1 MRSLFEAPG
10 APRPGSGETRTVLT
24 VAELNALVRD
34 RIEAA
39 FPSVWI
45 EAEISNLRRY
55 PSGHTYFTLKD
66 AQAQIAAVLFRGSA
80 AGLRFRPED
89 GLKVLARG
97 RVSLY
102 EPRGTYQVI
111 VEAMEP
117 AGLGALQLAF
127 EQLKARLEA
136 EGLFD
141 AARKRPLPL
150 LPRRIGIVTSPAGA
164 AIRDILR
171 VLRRRFANLQVVV
184 APARVQGDG
193 AAAEIVQGIR
203 DLQALGGIDVLI
215 VTRGGGSLED
225 LWPFNEEAVARAIV
239 ASPIPVISAVGH
251 EIDVTIAD
259 LVADLR
265 APTPSAAAEMVV
277 QSKQEMLDRLSGQR
291 ARVLSA
297 GRLAVARRR
306 DELARLEAAR
316 AFDAVRSRLR
326 DAMLRLDDLGATLRH
341 RLERQLTGARHRLEV
356 LEQRMTPRRLAER
369 FAARRAGVEA
379 AARLLRS
386 AAEGRLERAR
396 HAVAAFGERLHALS
410 PLAVL
415 ARGYAICRLP
425 QGVPIIKEAAA
436 VHPGSCVEVRLHRGR
451 LECAVTAIAEEVE
464 HGTG

>member
-1 MRSLFEAPG
+1 MRSLFDQKAP
-10 APRPGSGETRTVLT
+10 ARPGPGEPRTVLT
-24 VAELNALVRD
+24 VSQLNALVRD
-34 RIEAA
+34 RIEES

-45 EAEISNLRRY
+45 EGEISNLRKY

-66 AQAQIAAVLFRGSA
+66 AQAQISAVLFRGSA
-80 AGLRFRPED
+80 GTLRFRAED

-102 EPRGTYQVI
+102 EPRGGYQII
-111 VEAMEP
+111 VETMEP

-127 EQLKARLEA
+127 EQLKTRLEA
-136 EGLFD
+136 EGLFE
-141 AARKRPLPL
+141 AARKRPLPR

-171 VLRRRFANLQVVV
+171 LLRLRFANLQVVI

-193 AAAEIVQGIR
+193 AAPEIVQGIK
-203 DLQALGGIDVLI
+203 DLHRLGGIDVLI

-225 LWPFNEEAVARAIV
+225 LWPFNEEAVARAIA

-251 EIDVTIAD
+251 ETDLTIAD

-277 QSKQEMLDRLSGQR
+277 QSKQEILERLGSQR
-291 ARVLSA
+291 ARLLSA

-306 DELARLEAAR
+306 DALGRLEAAR
-316 AFDAVRSRLR
+316 VFDAVRARLR
-326 DAMLRLDDLGATLRH
+326 DAMLRLDDLGARQRLCVERRLTGLRH
-341 RLERQLTGARHRLEV
+341 QLEV
-356 LEQRMTPRRLAER
+356 LAQRMTPRRLSDR
-369 FAARRAGVEA
+369 FAARRAAVAA
-379 AARLLRS
+379 AARLMRS
-386 AAEGRLERAR
+386 AADGRLVRAR
-396 HAVAAFGERLHALS
+396 DSIAAFGERLHALS

-415 ARGYAICRLP
+415 SRGYAICRLP
-425 QGVPIIKEAAA
+425 GGGAIIKEASAA
-436 VHPGSCVEVRLHRGR
+436 PPGSSIEVRLHRGR

-464 HGTG
+464 HGTS

>member
-1 MRSLFEAPG
+1 MRSLFDPTG
-10 APRPGSGETRTVLT
+10 APRPGPGEARTVLT

-34 RIEAA
+34 RIETA

-136 EGLFD
+136 EGLFN
-141 AARKRPLPL
+141 AARKRPLPR

-171 VLRRRFANLQVVV
+171 VLRRRFANLQVVI

-239 ASPIPVISAVGH
+239 ASRIPVISAVGH

-277 QSKQEMLDRLSGQR
+277 QSKQELLGRLGDRR
-291 ARVLSA
+291 ARLLSA

-316 AFDAVRSRLR
+316 AFDGVRSRLR

-341 RLERQLTGARHRLEV
+341 RLERQMTGARHRLEV

-369 FAARRAGVEA
+369 FAVRRAAVA
-379 AARLLRS
+379 SAARLLRS

-415 ARGYAICRLP
+415 ARGYAICRLS
-425 QGVPIIKEAAA
+425 QGGAIIKEATA
-436 VHPGSCVEVRLHRGR
+436 VRPGSSVEVRLHRGR